1 MSFSN
6 SHNDVNQTINQTQ
19 TTHYHHSCSGCQH
32 EQTCNHKF
40 NIVENAYVKH
50 ERQLGE
56 LQRRTEA
63 TALNVQSAVM
73 KDDGKLRDLSQQS
86 QLHDRMFCIVERAYM
101 TQDQRIA
108 ELERRVGDLA
118 SADQVARGRVWAQD
132 RRIDRLDTAH
142 LDLDGR
148 IGRFYAGHSDLVRR
162 VEALEARALT
172 GRDGWRSGRL
182 SPDEVE

>member
-6 SHNDVNQTINQTQ
+6 SHNNVNQTINQTQ
-19 TTHYHHSCSGCQH
+19 TAHYHHSCSGCQH
-32 EQTCNHKF
+32 EQTCDHKF
-40 NIVENAYVKH
+40 NIVEDAYVKH

-56 LQRRTEA
+56 LQKRTET
-63 TALNVQSAVM
+63 TALSVQSAVM
-73 KDDGKLRDLSQQS
+73 KDDGTLRDLSQQS
-86 QLHDRMFCIVERAYM
+86 QLHDRM
-101 TQDQRIA
+101 
-108 ELERRVGDLA
+108 
-118 SADQVARGRVWAQD
+118 GRVWAQV

-148 IGRFYAGHSDLVRR
+148 IGRLHAEHSGLVRR

-172 GRDGWRSGRL
+172 GRGGWRSGRL